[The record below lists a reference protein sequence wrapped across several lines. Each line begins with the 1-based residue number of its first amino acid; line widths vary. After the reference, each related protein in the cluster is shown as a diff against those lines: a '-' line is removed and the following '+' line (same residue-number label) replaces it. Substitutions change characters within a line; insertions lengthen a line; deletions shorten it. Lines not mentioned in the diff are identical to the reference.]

1 MDLRRFEWSPCQA
14 AKVRNV
20 SKVGSQFKS
29 FLFNVSPT
37 EHAVCGTAAGLS
49 APITNYPSLLEFP
62 RPWTPGSPQNPPSAL
77 ALVQK
82 SGLGWP
88 VVHHGS
94 SWQARAHTH
103 GANVDLS
110 GSKSRRIRS

>member
-37 EHAVCGTAAGLS
+37 EHAVCGTAAGPWL
-49 APITNYPSLLEFP
+49 PITNYPSLLEFTH
-62 RPWTPGSPQNPPSAL
+62 PWTPGSPQNPPSAFTPNASQRERRL
-77 ALVQK
+77 K
-82 SGLGWP
+82 
-88 VVHHGS
+88 
-94 SWQARAHTH
+94 RAFPSVSVSA
-103 GANVDLS
+103 GFA
-110 GSKSRRIRS
+110 SRPYRDSR